1 MNMAYLFTAFGVGLV
16 FGIGLIVADM
26 SNPARI
32 LAFLDL
38 GGQWDPSLAL
48 VMVAAVVI
56 GIIAFAWAQGRTRSL
71 LGAPMRLPSARQID
85 SRLVIGGLT
94 FGVGWGLSGFC
105 PGPALVATAAGQGK
119 ALVFVLAM
127 LAGMLAFE
135 FIERAR
141 TRRHPAAAGA

>member
-1 MNMAYLFTAFGVGLV
+1 MSMVYLVSAFVTGLV

-26 SNPARI
+26 SNPAKI

-38 GGQWDPSLAL
+38 GGRWDPSLAL
-48 VMVAAVVI
+48 VMVAAVII
-56 GIIAFAWAQGRTRSL
+56 GTIAFTMAKGRARSL
-71 LGAPMRLPSARQID
+71 LGAPMRLPGARQID
-85 SRLVIGGLT
+85 PRLVFGGLT

-105 PGPALVATAAGQGK
+105 PGPALVATAAGHGK

-135 FIERAR
+135 FIERVRA
-141 TRRHPAAAGA
+141 RRHPATASA